1 MSLFLILLFAAVAL
15 VSILIVLGSII
26 SRKSDINFSYLSI
39 FSLFFYLGLG
49 YTGAVMIS
57 PVAGITLTGL
67 VGLYEAIFG
76 FKLMLKYN
84 ANLDNYMEDLKPMMD
99 DKNNIHPG
107 IVTAMVFAYLFLGWI
122 GTLLA

>member
-1 MSLFLILLFAAVAL
+1 MSLFLFLLFAAVAL
-15 VSILIVLGSII
+15 VNMLIILGAII

-39 FSLFFYLGLG
+39 FSLIFYLGLG
-49 YTGAVMIS
+49 YTGAVMVS

-76 FKLMLKYN
+76 FKLMLKYK

-107 IVTAMVFAYLFLGWI
+107 IVSAMVCAYLFLGWL